1 MVQPVYF
8 RLAWGYRVLAV
19 LIIAGSV
26 GISGVTTFLEFRRG
40 RAPHDIVPLCVI
52 VAMMSAAAAYGMV
65 LWRWSVRVDARGVA
79 RRHLVAWDVWT
90 WDDFA
95 SGRIVKPRRIPFA
108 FRDPARPL
116 WRRKL
121 GLNCMSSDA
130 AAAIMRLVNTVYQ
143 LPPAE
148 PFPPSLKLR
157 ELVLPGGYL
166 VMTLDA
172 NGVRGKFGGK
182 PFDSSWSEVRGVH
195 LTRGDRVRRDFGRM
209 EIAFADYTLS
219 LPSLGGGKKVEIV
232 NEFLR
237 RYVPAER
244 IDVDVPGE
252 RPARHE
258 DVERQLRHTERMA
271 HHFWK
276 MIVFVCIL
284 FGGLG
289 GWQVLAATSRATRLV
304 AILVSLIWIVIAG
317 LALWTIYHN
326 TQRGLKQQRRWMVE
340 FDNPPVCD
348 RQGEDAA
355 FGLDPTAFGLLP
367 QGERTAGES
376 EV

>member
-1 MVQPVYF
+1 
-8 RLAWGYRVLAV
+8 
-19 LIIAGSV
+19 
-26 GISGVTTFLEFRRG
+26 
-40 RAPHDIVPLCVI
+40 
-52 VAMMSAAAAYGMV
+52 
-65 LWRWSVRVDARGVA
+65 
-79 RRHLVAWDVWT
+79 
-90 WDDFA
+90 
-95 SGRIVKPRRIPFA
+95 
-108 FRDPARPL
+108 
-116 WRRKL
+116 
-121 GLNCMSSDA
+121 
-130 AAAIMRLVNTVYQ
+130 
-143 LPPAE
+143 
-148 PFPPSLKLR
+148 
-157 ELVLPGGYL
+157 
-166 VMTLDA
+166 
-172 NGVRGKFGGK
+172 
-182 PFDSSWSEVRGVH
+182 
-195 LTRGDRVRRDFGRM
+195 
-209 EIAFADYTLS
+209 
-219 LPSLGGGKKVEIV
+219 
-232 NEFLR
+232 
-237 RYVPAER
+237 
-244 IDVDVPGE
+244 
-252 RPARHE
+252 
-258 DVERQLRHTERMA
+258 MA